1 MQFGT
6 VSLRNYRCFDWN
18 NPAIL
23 EFGSGF
29 VAYIGTNNA
38 GKSSALRSIYEL
50 RSFWS
55 IFFQIFIPASGFQVH
70 VQPQGVADV
79 SELANNNNP
88 ERFEIKITLHN
99 IKLPND
105 PQLYFVTEVIA
116 EYDTTK
122 KLLTPKSVIGI
133 SAGGSMHSL
142 DELSIKNVQ
151 SQAETTIQ
159 YPNGD
164 KFNYDNLLGFLADLQ
179 NSRFF
184 PSFRNAINEGAGNYY
199 DMPVGTALVS
209 TWDSWKAGNSRKSKI
224 AIAQVEQK
232 IAELLGFTSLQIN
245 ADSAGK
251 TLDVYIDGHPHKL
264 YEVGSGVAQLI
275 ITLAAALVMEP
286 TYILID
292 EPELSLHPSLQLS
305 FLTALGSYCKK
316 GLLFATHSYGLARTS
331 AERIFVV
338 QRDKTT
344 KMEPLNSDKINLAEL
359 LGELGYAARSEL
371 GYDGILL
378 VEGPTD
384 VLFFQEFMR
393 KLGCDQKYVIMQ
405 LGGSSL
411 INGKIA
417 PHLAE
422 MTRLTDPQ
430 NIRVFIDSERTS
442 AGESLSADRTDFVS
456 SCEKVGIIVSVSERR
471 ATENYFE
478 TNGIRRA
485 LGHGFEPL
493 QPYELLKQSKKP
505 WHKSSNWKIARE
517 TEVKDIEHTDLGKFL
532 KSL

>member
-1 MQFGT
+1 
-6 VSLRNYRCFDWN
+6 
-18 NPAIL
+18 
-23 EFGSGF
+23 
-29 VAYIGTNNA
+29 
-38 GKSSALRSIYEL
+38 
-50 RSFWS
+50 
-55 IFFQIFIPASGFQVH
+55 
-70 VQPQGVADV
+70 
-79 SELANNNNP
+79 
-88 ERFEIKITLHN
+88 
-99 IKLPND
+99 
-105 PQLYFVTEVIA
+105 
-116 EYDTTK
+116 
-122 KLLTPKSVIGI
+122 
-133 SAGGSMHSL
+133 
-142 DELSIKNVQ
+142 
-151 SQAETTIQ
+151 
-159 YPNGD
+159 
-164 KFNYDNLLGFLADLQ
+164 
-179 NSRFF
+179 
-184 PSFRNAINEGAGNYY
+184 
-199 DMPVGTALVS
+199 MPVGTALVS

-305 FLTALGSYCKK
+305 FLSALGSYCQK

-422 MTRLTDPQ
+422 MTRLADPQ

-442 AGESLSADRTDFVS
+442 ADESLSSDRADFVS
-456 SCEKVGIIVSVSERR
+456 SCEKVGVSVSVSERR